1 MTNEMGHNE
10 RTARLGLLAE
20 DAQRGLSRVA
30 DGEADTI
37 EGWLAYGAALNEGR
51 ALFPVGDNSRFSE
64 WLTTNNLSVA
74 NDAERA
80 AAMWAAANPDEFEA
94 ARGSSKARTVRG
106 IYAKWQEMDAERK
119 LAEQKAKMEEERKR
133 ADEARA
139 RAAEMRRQAEKQ
151 REEAEARAK
160 AERQA
165 RLAAKAAKDA
175 EERKAA
181 QELARQQ
188 AEQRAEAMRAQ
199 RVAQEQMRAAKA
211 QAKASDKAVKTAQRE
226 ANASQKRIEK
236 SETQKA
242 VHVSH
247 NSGENEW
254 YTPPQ
259 YIEAARRAMGG
270 IDLDPATSEIANR
283 TVQAAQYFTAQDD
296 GLAQQWPLGRIWM
309 NPPYAQPLIGQFSEK
324 LAQAAEAGSEA
335 IVLVNNATETAWFQR
350 MASAATAI
358 CFPKSRIRF
367 LDPEGNPGAPLQGQA
382 FIYCGNRPEAFA
394 VEFSQFGFVV
404 EVRR

>member
-20 DAQRGLSRVA
+20 DAQRGLARVA
-30 DGEADTI
+30 NGEADTI

-51 ALFPVGDNSRFSE
+51 ALFPSDEQFGQ
-64 WLTTNNLSVA
+64 WLVTNNLSDTVQ
-74 NDAERA
+74 AERA

-94 ARGSSKARTVRG
+94 ARGSSNARTVRG
-106 IYAKWQEMDAERK
+106 IYAKWQEMDAARK
-119 LAEQKAKMEEERKR
+119 LAEQKARMEEERKR

-151 REEAEARAK
+151 REEVEARAK

-165 RLAAKAAKDA
+165 RMAAKAAKDA

-199 RVAQEQMRAAKA
+199 REAQEQMRAATA

-226 ANASQKRIEK
+226 ADASQKRIEK

-367 LDPEGNPGAPLQGQA
+367 LDPEGKPNGSPLQGQA
-382 FIYCGNRPEAFA
+382 FIYCGNKPEAFA

>member
-10 RTARLGLLAE
+10 RTSRLGLLAE
-20 DAQRGLSRVA
+20 DAQRGLARVA

-51 ALFPVGDNSRFSE
+51 ALFPSNNEFHEWMVSHQLGGTHDN
-64 WLTTNNLSVA
+64 
-74 NDAERA
+74 ERA
-80 AAMWAAANPDEFEA
+80 AAMWAAANPDDFKAAQEA
-94 ARGSSKARTVRG
+94 GNARTVRG
-106 IYAKWQEMDAERK
+106 IYAKWQEMDAARK
-119 LAEQKAKMEEERKR
+119 LAEQKARMEEERKR

-139 RAAEMRRQAEKQ
+139 RATEMRRQAEKQ

-160 AERQA
+160 AEKQA

-181 QELARQQ
+181 QQLARQQ

-199 RVAQEQMRAAKA
+199 REAQEQMRAATA

-226 ANASQKRIEK
+226 ADASQKRIEK
-236 SETQKA
+236 SEAQKA
-242 VHVSH
+242 VHVSQ

-283 TVQAAQYFTAQDD
+283 TVQAAQYFTDQDD
-296 GLAQQWPLGRIWM
+296 GLAHQWPVGRIWM

-324 LAQAAEAGSEA
+324 LAQAVEAGSEA

-350 MASAATAI
+350 MVSAATAI

-394 VEFSQFGFVV
+394 VEFSQFGFLV